1 MASRNVYGTHCLERS
16 RCCQEDYQMIKWIGQ
31 HIWDFISRFRNDVYL
46 ESVVDGTVHEDK
58 FLGLDS
64 TGKIVKET
72 VSGGVQLVSVK
83 NDDLYL
89 TWVGVQN
96 SWYSF
101 GFHGAPLAL
110 TGSEEDSNA
119 INSCSFIAT
128 RACVVTKVTISF
140 YISASCDLEF
150 YFGKVPLVNNSTSN
164 VTIVEITSTDHDG
177 SYTAN
182 TNYVKSFDLSGANA
196 SLTTGQGLAIF
207 ARRTDA
213 TGTSLIYGNAF
224 AEISLS

>member
-1 MASRNVYGTHCLERS
+1 
-16 RCCQEDYQMIKWIGQ
+16 MIKWIGQ

-46 ESVVDGTVHEDK
+46 ESVADGTVHEDK

-72 VSGGVQLVSVK
+72 VSGGVTLLVSVK

-89 TWVGVQN
+89 TYVSIQN
-96 SWYSF
+96 VWYNF
-101 GFHGAPLAL
+101 GFVGIGLLL

-119 INSCSFIAT
+119 LNSCSFIAT
-128 RACVVTKVTISF
+128 QACVVKKVTMTF
-140 YISASCDLEF
+140 YISVSCDLEF

-164 VTIVEITSTDHDG
+164 VTIAEITSTDHDG
-177 SYTAN
+177 SYTAD

-196 SLTTGQGLAIF
+196 TLSEGQGLAIF

-213 TGTSLIYGNAF
+213 TGTSSIYGNAF